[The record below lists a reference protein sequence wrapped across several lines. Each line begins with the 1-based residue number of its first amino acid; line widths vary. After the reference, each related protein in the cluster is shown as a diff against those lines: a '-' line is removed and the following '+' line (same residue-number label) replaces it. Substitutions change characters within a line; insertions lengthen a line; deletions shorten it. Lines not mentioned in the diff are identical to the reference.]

1 MADSKPPHSD
11 YVQKVRDDT
20 QRYLRELLAETD
32 RLRRV
37 AAEAASEVHRLGEEN
52 RALGVRLRERE
63 EELTRFRE
71 EHAQLADQ
79 LSATTS
85 ERERFLRDFVDLEQ
99 RNNDLANLYVATY
112 RLHGTLDE
120 QDVLTAIA
128 EIVINLIGCE
138 QFGLFDLDRASR
150 ELRLIH
156 AFGLPAHVE
165 AKLDASQGILG
176 RAVELGEVVVVDEN
190 VTAALAHERG
200 LTACVPLKVGSH
212 VSGALLLFALLPQK
226 RGRLA
231 AIDTELLELLAS
243 QAGPAVHA
251 SRVLARV
258 ATTEN

>member
-1 MADSKPPHSD
+1 MTDAKPPHSD

-32 RLRRV
+32 RLRLV
-37 AAEAASEVHRLGEEN
+37 AAEATTEVHRLGEEN
-52 RALGVRLRERE
+52 RALGARLRERE
-63 EELTRFRE
+63 EELSRFRE

-79 LSATTS
+79 LSATTN

-112 RLHGTLDE
+112 SLHGTLDE
-120 QDVLTAIA
+120 QDVVRAIA

-138 QFGLFDLDRASR
+138 QFGLFDLDAGSQ

-156 AFGLPAHVE
+156 AFGLPAHVD
-165 AKLDASQGILG
+165 AKLDASRGILG
-176 RAVELGEVVVVDEN
+176 RAIERGEVVVLEN
-190 VTAALAHERG
+190 SAAADLAHERG

-212 VSGALLLFALLPQK
+212 VSGALLLFELLPQK

-231 AIDTELLELLAS
+231 AIDTELLELLAA

-251 SRVLARV
+251 SRMLAR
-258 ATTEN
+258 AAAADN

>member
-1 MADSKPPHSD
+1 MTESKPPHSD

-20 QRYLRELLAETD
+20 QLYLRELLAETD

-37 AAEAASEVHRLGEEN
+37 ATEATAEVHRLGEEN

-63 EELTRFRE
+63 EELARFRD

-79 LSATTS
+79 LSATTN

-138 QFGLFDLDRASR
+138 QFGLFDLDRSSR

-156 AFGLPAHVE
+156 GFGLPAHVDP
-165 AKLDASQGILG
+165 KLDASQGILG
-176 RAVELGEVVVVDEN
+176 RAVELGEVVVLEDGV
-190 VTAALAHERG
+190 ASPLPHEQG
-200 LTACVPLKVGSH
+200 LTACVPLKVGTR
-212 VSGALLLFALLPQK
+212 VSGALLLFELLPQK

-231 AIDTELLELLAS
+231 AIDSELLELLAS

-251 SRVLARV
+251 SRALAR
-258 ATTEN
+258 TTAAEN